1 MQKTDEYIKSRLIW
15 KANKHSLP
23 TRFSLLFSDLSISVQ
38 KHLNDNIHETESGIP
53 VLFFTKATQEWTLI
67 CTRQIVCNDNQKT
80 FRINIADI
88 DKIRA
93 KPLYEYSKGYTNDTK
108 AAKNKSEYHELLI
121 IDKQGNIFIVHAAK
135 GADLFSFWNIL
146 LLAKGLFK

>member
-1 MQKTDEYIKSRLIW
+1 MQKSDEYIKGRLIW

-23 TRFSLLFSDLSISVQ
+23 TRFSLLFSDLSIAIQ
-38 KHLNDNIHETESGIP
+38 KHLNDIINETESGIP

-67 CTRQIVCNDNQKT
+67 CTRQIVCSDNQKT

-93 KPLYEYSKGYTNDTK
+93 KPLYEYSKGDTTDIK
-108 AAKNKSEYHELLI
+108 AAKNKSEYHELSI
-121 IDKQGNIFIVHAAK
+121 IDKQGSIFIIHAAK
-135 GADLFSFWNIL
+135 GADLFSLWNIL
-146 LLAKGLFK
+146 LMARGLFK